1 MPHER
6 AGIETTKHC
15 VSRAFMMAAP
25 DIPSKFRSLLD
36 EPVMTGGWPFC
47 ESLESDRRFNG

>member
-36 EPVMTGGWPFC
+36 ESVMTGGWPFC